1 MGLNVDNNEV
11 ANKNL
16 ATKINTEDINMN
28 VLTKWAARLAVALS
42 LSIVSATASACW
54 FFCSSDNTYAKTKYP
69 IVLVHGMLGFDSV
82 LGMDYFYGV
91 EKALEKK
98 GARVYPVQVTALDSS
113 EARGEELLVQVEQ
126 ILAVTGA
133 QKVNLIGHS
142 HGGPTARYV
151 ASVRPDLV
159 ASVTSVGSPHKG
171 SDVADL
177 VQDISDSSDTLTVGV
192 SAIVNGLGGLI
203 NVLSSNP
210 TNGNQD
216 SLATMASLN
225 SVGSAAFN
233 AQFPEGIPTSD
244 CGEGAN
250 PASNG
255 VRYYSWSGT
264 SSYTNVFD
272 PADPFLLLTSGAF
285 ALKSGEDNDG
295 LVGRCSS
302 HLGSVIRDN
311 YRMNH
316 LDEINGFIGI
326 HHLFETDPVT
336 VYEQQANR
344 LKKAGL

>member
-1 MGLNVDNNEV
+1 
-11 ANKNL
+11 
-16 ATKINTEDINMN
+16 MN
-28 VLTKWAARLAVALS
+28 AMTQWAARFAVAIS
-42 LSIVSATASACW
+42 LSIISTTASAWCW
-54 FFCSSDNTYAKTKYP
+54 FFCSDDSDYAKTRYP

-91 EKALEKK
+91 ESALEDK

-113 EARGEELLVQVEQ
+113 EARGEELLAQVQQ

-133 QKVNLIGHS
+133 SKVNLIGHS

-177 VQDISDSSDTLTVGV
+177 VQDISDGSQVVTVAV
-192 SAIVNGLGGLI
+192 SAVVNGLGSLI
-203 NVLSSNP
+203 NLLSNNP
-210 TNGNQD
+210 TDNGQD
-216 SLATMASLN
+216 SLATLESLN
-225 SVGSAAFN
+225 SEGAAAFN
-233 AQFPEGIPTSD
+233 AQYPEGIPSSY
-244 CGEGAN
+244 CGEGDYV
-250 PASNG
+250 ASNG

-264 SSYTNVFD
+264 SPYTNVFD
-272 PADPFLLLTSGAF
+272 PADPFLLLASGAF
-285 ALKSGEDNDG
+285 ALKSGEANDG

-302 HLGSVIRDN
+302 HLGDVIRDN
-311 YRMNH
+311 YSMNH
-316 LDEINGFIGI
+316 LDEINGFVGI

-344 LKKAGL
+344 LKNAGL

>member
-1 MGLNVDNNEV
+1 MK
-11 ANKNL
+11 AIK
-16 ATKINTEDINMN
+16 TM
-28 VLTKWAARLAVALS
+28 AARLSLAISLS
-42 LSIVSATASACW
+42 LIASTASAGCW
-54 FFCSSDNTYAKTKYP
+54 FFCKDDTREYAQTKYP

-98 GARVYPVQVTALDSS
+98 GAKVYPVQVTALDSS
-113 EARGEELLVQVEQ
+113 EARGEELLVQVQ
-126 ILAVTGA
+126 SILAMTGA
-133 QKVNLIGHS
+133 DKVNLIGHS

-177 VQDISDSSDTLTVGV
+177 VQDISDSSETVTVAV

-203 NVLSSNP
+203 NLLSNNP
-210 TNGNQD
+210 TSGGQD

-225 SVGSAAFN
+225 SEGSAIFN
-233 AQFPEGIPTSD
+233 AQFPEGMPTTD

-264 SSYTNVFD
+264 TAYTNVFD
-272 PADPFLLLTSGAF
+272 PADPFLLLASGAF
-285 ALKSGEDNDG
+285 ALKSGDDNDG
-295 LVGRCSS
+295 LVSRCSS
-302 HLGSVIRDN
+302 HLGTVIRDN
-311 YRMNH
+311 YKMNH
-316 LDEINGFIGI
+316 LDEINGLLGI
-326 HHLFETDPVT
+326 HHLFDTDPVS

-344 LKKAGL
+344 LKNAGL

>member
-1 MGLNVDNNEV
+1 M
-11 ANKNL
+11 
-16 ATKINTEDINMN
+16 NT
-28 VLTKWAARLAVALS
+28 LTVWAARLAVALS
-42 LSIVSATASACW
+42 LSIVTTSASAGCW
-54 FFCSSDNTYAKTKYP
+54 FFCSKDNSDYAKTKYP

-91 EKALEKK
+91 ENALEKK
-98 GARVYPVQVTALDSS
+98 GAKVFPVQVTALDSS
-113 EARGEELLVQVEQ
+113 EARGEELLLQVEE
-126 ILAVTGA
+126 ILAMTGA
-133 QKVNLIGHS
+133 SKVNLIGHS

-151 ASVRPDLV
+151 ASIKPEIV

-177 VQDISDSSDTLTVGV
+177 VQSISDSSETLTVGV

-203 NVLSSNP
+203 NLLSNNATDSGQN
-210 TNGNQD
+210 
-216 SLATMASLN
+216 SLATMASLTTA
-225 SVGSAAFN
+225 GSYAFN
-233 AQFPEGIPTSD
+233 EKYPEGIPTSY

-272 PADPFLLLTSGAF
+272 PVDPFLLLTSGAF
-285 ALKSGEDNDG
+285 ALKSGEANDG
-295 LVGRCSS
+295 LVSRCSS

-311 YRMNH
+311 YAMNH
-316 LDEINGFIGI
+316 LDEINGLLGI
-326 HHLFETDPVT
+326 HHIFETDPVT

>member
-1 MGLNVDNNEV
+1 
-11 ANKNL
+11 
-16 ATKINTEDINMN
+16 
-28 VLTKWAARLAVALS
+28 
-42 LSIVSATASACW
+42 
-54 FFCSSDNTYAKTKYP
+54 
-69 IVLVHGMLGFDSV
+69 MLGFDSV

-98 GARVYPVQVTALDSS
+98 GAKVFPTQVTALDSS
-113 EARGEELLVQVEQ
+113 EARGEELLVQVQE
-126 ILAVTGA
+126 ILAITGA

-177 VQDISDSSDTLTVGV
+177 VQGISDGSETLTVAV
-192 SAIVNGLGGLI
+192 SAVVNGLGSLI
-203 NVLSSNP
+203 NLLSSNP
-210 TNGNQD
+210 TNGGQD
-216 SLATMASLN
+216 SLATMAALN
-225 SVGSAAFN
+225 SEGAAAFN
-233 AQFPEGIPTSD
+233 AQYPEGIPRSE
-244 CGEGAN
+244 CGEGDYV
-250 PASNG
+250 ASNG

-264 SSYTNVFD
+264 SPYTNVFD

-285 ALKSGEDNDG
+285 LLKSGEANDG

-302 HLGSVIRDN
+302 HLGKVIRDN
-311 YRMNH
+311 YKMNH
-316 LDEINGFIGI
+316 LDEINGFIGV

-344 LKKAGL
+344 LKNAGL

>member
-1 MGLNVDNNEV
+1 MKALSQ
-11 ANKNL
+11 
-16 ATKINTEDINMN
+16 
-28 VLTKWAARLAVALS
+28 WAARFAVAIS
-42 LSIVSATASACW
+42 LSIVSTTASAWCW
-54 FFCSSDNTYAKTKYP
+54 FFCSDDSDYAKTKYP

-98 GARVYPVQVTALDSS
+98 GAKVFPTQVTALDSS
-113 EARGEELLVQVEQ
+113 EARGEELLVQVQE
-126 ILAVTGA
+126 ILAITGA

-177 VQDISDSSDTLTVGV
+177 VQGISDGSETLTVAV
-192 SAIVNGLGGLI
+192 SAVVNGLGSLI
-203 NVLSSNP
+203 NLLSSNP
-210 TNGNQD
+210 TNGGQD
-216 SLATMASLN
+216 SLATMAALN
-225 SVGSAAFN
+225 SEGAAAFN
-233 AQFPEGIPTSD
+233 AQYPEGIPRSE
-244 CGEGAN
+244 CGEGDYV
-250 PASNG
+250 ASNG

-264 SSYTNVFD
+264 SPYTNVFD

-285 ALKSGEDNDG
+285 LLKSGEANDG

-302 HLGSVIRDN
+302 HLGKVIRDN
-311 YRMNH
+311 YKMNH
-316 LDEINGFIGI
+316 LDEINGFIGV

-344 LKKAGL
+344 LKNAGL